1 MNRYFSDWLPPA
13 LVRDW
18 RRSLRSGGYIAML
31 VLALLGAVWCQYRY
45 LSADG
50 EGGSSATLQMT
61 LIALLMLVIIPNRAA
76 DAVSGDARVK
86 GTNFMMLTP
95 LNSRQIVWGIWFSAL
110 LQLLLVAG
118 VGGLLLWWRLSTEPS
133 LWDKTLEVV
142 SGVHVPQ
149 VIMLYLLLVGV
160 GMVMIAMF
168 MFLAQMSRLFRWLVG
183 LGLLFQVVGWGIES
197 YVVSS
202 YSLTGSTDP
211 LTELMSGFC
220 GTSLYLRLFDAAL
233 VVWSLLELARRSYA
247 APAENC
253 SRGVRMLVL
262 LFLLTVP
269 VLYYLSPDL
278 AEGQLTF
285 VGICVFV
292 LCMSDALLPVY
303 SLAAHDRRA
312 WPLIPA
318 YLQVPGIGQAALF
331 LVLVMSLHAVIT
343 SIYYPSGIEWWYE
356 VMSCSSFSGL
366 ILMALLLTDLC
377 SKRTNVN
384 RPIICMAAVM
394 LLAALNSVIYFVCSE
409 PVLPYVA
416 ALLPGCIVTRDM
428 GGLND
433 PSHPGEFFAVLS
445 ILSSLLVLILLMW
458 RGRRR

>member
-76 DAVSGDARVK
+76 DAVSADARVK

-95 LNSRQIVWGIWFSAL
+95 LSSRQIVWGIWFSAL

-149 VIMLYLLLVGV
+149 VIMLYLLMVGLGV
-160 GMVMIAMF
+160 VMIAMF

-183 LGLLFQVVGWGIES
+183 LGLLFHVAVWVIES
-197 YVVSS
+197 FEA
-202 YSLTGSTDP
+202 SLYMPGLDP
-211 LTELMSGFC
+211 LPELLSGFC
-220 GTSLYLRLFDAAL
+220 GTSLYLCLFDAAL

-253 SRGVRMLVL
+253 SRGVRLLVL

-269 VLYYLSPDL
+269 ALYYLAPDL
-278 AEGQLTF
+278 AEDQLAF
-285 VGICVFV
+285 VRKCVFV

-331 LVLVMSLHAVIT
+331 LVLVMSLCAVIT
-343 SIYYPSGIEWWYE
+343 SVYYPSGSEWWVE
-356 VMSCSSFSGL
+356 VMSCASFCGL

-394 LLAALNSVIYFVCSE
+394 LLAALNSVIYFACSE